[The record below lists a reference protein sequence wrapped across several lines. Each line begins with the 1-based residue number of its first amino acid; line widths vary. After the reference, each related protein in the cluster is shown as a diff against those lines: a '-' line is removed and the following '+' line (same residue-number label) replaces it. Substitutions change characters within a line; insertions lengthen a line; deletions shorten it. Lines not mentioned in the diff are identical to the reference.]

1 MNTQPIRKEEVKRKG
16 EILDFT
22 TGKKKVEGKD
32 IKYRKDGKPKQTKS
46 NSVKGEATTVYPIK
60 DKQDI
65 ERIKLYHKDR
75 IIKAKTYHHKMIAS
89 RDLCLT
95 IFSFNVG
102 LRMSDIVKLKWGDI
116 LHYDNTFKDAVR
128 IQEKKTKKYK
138 DFYLNAASRE
148 AITNYITE
156 FKIQIKMNDY
166 IFKSREGGH
175 IKVRSVNAI
184 LKKAGKAIGI
194 KYPIGTHSYRKSWS
208 YHQIM
213 AHRDDAYFMAHLMN
227 LMGHSS
233 ISATLHY
240 AGISEEQNRQYY
252 NDVNL

>member
-1 MNTQPIRKEEVKRKG
+1 MLIKSINY
-16 EILDFT
+16 T
-22 TGKKKVEGKD
+22 TF
-32 IKYRKDGKPKQTKS
+32 
-46 NSVKGEATTVYPIK
+46 
-60 DKQDI
+60 
-65 ERIKLYHKDR
+65 
-75 IIKAKTYHHKMIAS
+75 II
-89 RDLCLT
+89 
-95 IFSFNVG
+95 
-102 LRMSDIVKLKWGDI
+102 
-116 LHYDNTFKDAVR
+116 
-128 IQEKKTKKYK
+128 
-138 DFYLNAASRE
+138 
-148 AITNYITE
+148 NYVTE
-156 FKIQIKMNDY
+156 FKIPIKMNDY

-175 IKVRSVNAI
+175 IEVRSVNAT

-240 AGISEEQNRQYY
+240 AGLSEEQNRQYY